1 MISLDTGI
9 FQMPAGFALVGILGL
24 MVGSFLNV
32 VVYRLPLMIQR
43 EEKFWAWEVLN
54 NPDENDDKS
63 ANNPYRQTE
72 IFNLM
77 LPGSHCPKCNAQIR
91 FWQNIPV
98 ISYLWQRGRCTNCGT
113 KISIRYLLVELL
125 CAIVSILVVLKY
137 PDPMQLG
144 FALLL
149 TWGLLALIFIDA
161 ENQVLPDVL
170 TLPLMWL
177 GILAGCIGDGLF
189 VGLNNSIIGTISGY
203 LILWVIYWVYR
214 LIAKKEGLGYGD
226 FKLLALLCA
235 WQGFSMIPF
244 ILFLSSLTGI
254 IFAITRK
261 IGFGKHLAFGPYLAI
276 AGWLTF
282 MYGGE
287 IAQLTGL
294 SL

>member
-43 EEKFWAWEVLN
+43 EEKNWAWEVLN
-54 NPDENDDKS
+54 KHDENDDKS
-63 ANNPYRQTE
+63 SNNPYRQTE